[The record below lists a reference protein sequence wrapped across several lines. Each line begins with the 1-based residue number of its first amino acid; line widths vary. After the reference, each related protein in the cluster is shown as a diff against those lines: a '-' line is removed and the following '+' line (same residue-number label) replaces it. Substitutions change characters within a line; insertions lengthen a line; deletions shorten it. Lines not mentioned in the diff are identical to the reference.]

1 MSDFPKHENTEKQET
16 SKGLDDSPCS
26 ALSNDVARCNGVGSD
41 DPEEGWREGCE
52 TCLRRTAPRP
62 ERCSMMEPPAIIAFD
77 CEFLI
82 EPNDQAES
90 SALAN

>member
-1 MSDFPKHENTEKQET
+1 MRKNDAYSTPATR
-16 SKGLDDSPCS
+16 S
-26 ALSNDVARCNGVGSD
+26 ALASDVARCNGVGSE

-62 ERCSMMEPPAIIAFD
+62 ERAVMIAPPPIIAFE

-82 EPNDQAES
+82 EPNTEGKS
-90 SALAN
+90 R